1 MTAATAGG
9 RAAPGECS
17 VGSANPTISSALA
30 ERAAQNPEAAFLLSR
45 DGPMTYGEAAAQA
58 EALAAALSNLG
69 VEAGDR
75 IALVL
80 PAWPEFA
87 VTVFAA
93 SRLGA
98 SVVPLNPRLTL
109 PDLRYRLRH
118 SGAVC
123 AVSAEDA
130 YGIDYLQMFEDL
142 LVDLPELRNLVT
154 VGDEDLWYDDR
165 IFQWEDLLSAGRGRE
180 VAARPANADEPFALL
195 YTSGTTGKPKGVELS
210 QTNLLHAAGET
221 AEAVELGSG
230 DVVVGVSALFHAF
243 GLGPGLLGTLLRSAG
258 LVLLDDLDA
267 RAALDA
273 ARRHRATVH
282 YGVPSLFA
290 MEMREIEGGSGRAP
304 GALRACLASGGPMS
318 DGLARRVEKC
328 FGAPVLAAYTL
339 TEAASTVAAG
349 RVADPSGKRRFTV
362 GRPVGETS
370 VRVTD
375 DDGALLPPESVG
387 EIRVRGPGVMCGYY
401 RQPAATTAAF
411 DGEGYLRTGDL
422 GMLDEDGYLHLV
434 GRRVDTIARGGF
446 DVHPREVED
455 RLAAHP
461 AVERAVVVGVP
472 DDALG
477 EAVCAC
483 VVRVEGGVV
492 TEEELREWVAL
503 ALAKYKLPDLIR
515 FMDDLPL
522 TSTGKVWRMEL
533 VRRASRARED
543 MNEEDTKQ
551 DGTTK

>member
-1 MTAATAGG
+1 MKAREATAPEE
-9 RAAPGECS
+9 RPP
-17 VGSANPTISSALA
+17 NPTISSAL
-30 ERAAQNPEAAFLLSR
+30 ERRAGKNPDAAFLHFR

-58 EALAAALSNLG
+58 EALAASLSNLG
-69 VEAGDR
+69 IEAGDR
-75 IALVL
+75 VALAL

-87 VTVFAA
+87 VAVFAA

-98 SVVPLNPRLTL
+98 SVVPLNPRLT
-109 PDLRYRLRH
+109 PHELRYRLRH

-130 YGIDYLQMFEDL
+130 YGIDYLQIFEDL
-142 LVDLPELRNLVT
+142 LVDLPDLRHLVT

-165 IFQWEDLLSAGRGRE
+165 IFQWEDLLSAGRGRGC
-180 VAARPANADEPFALL
+180 AARPGNADEPFALL

-210 QTNLLHAAGET
+210 QANLLHAADET
-221 AEAVELGSG
+221 AEAVELGPD
-230 DVVVGVSALFHAF
+230 DVVVGVAALFHAF
-243 GLGPGLLGTLLRSAG
+243 GLGPGLLGTLLRGAG

-267 RAALDA
+267 RAALEA
-273 ARRHRATVH
+273 ARRHRATIH

-290 MEMREIEGGSGRAP
+290 MEMREIEGGNSRPP
-304 GALRACLASGGPMS
+304 GALRACLTSGGPMS
-318 DGLARRVEKC
+318 DGLARRVQAC
-328 FGAPVLAAYTL
+328 FGVPVLAAYTL

-349 RVADPSGKRRFTV
+349 RVADPSGKLRFTV
-362 GRPVGETS
+362 GRPVRETS

-387 EIRVRGPGVMCGYY
+387 EIRVRGPGVMCGYF
-401 RQPAATTAAF
+401 RQPSATSAAF
-411 DGEGYLRTGDL
+411 DEDGYLRTGDL

-461 AVERAVVVGVP
+461 AVDRAVVVAVP
-472 DDALG
+472 DGALG

-492 TEEELREWVAL
+492 TEEELREWTAL
-503 ALAKYKLPDLIR
+503 ALAKYKLPDVIS

-533 VRRASRARED
+533 VRRVSRARED
-543 MNEEDTKQ
+543 MNDEDAKQ
-551 DGTTK
+551 DGTTT

>member
-1 MTAATAGG
+1 MKS
-9 RAAPGECS
+9 GERGPS
-17 VGSANPTISSALA
+17 DTISSALV
-30 ERAAQNPEAAFLLSR
+30 RAAAADPRATFLHFGDSSL
-45 DGPMTYGEAAAQA
+45 TYGEAAAQA
-58 EALAAALSNLG
+58 QAMAAALSNLG
-69 VEAGDR
+69 IEAGDR
-75 IALVL
+75 VALAL

-93 SRLGA
+93 SHLGA
-98 SVVPLNPRLTL
+98 TVAPLNPRLTL
-109 PDLRYRLRH
+109 PELQYQLRH

-142 LVDLPELRNLVT
+142 LVDLPELRHVVT

-180 VAARPANADEPFALL
+180 FAACPAGADEPFALL

-210 QTNLLHAAGET
+210 QANLLHAAGET
-221 AEAVELGSG
+221 ADALALAPD
-230 DVVVGVSALFHAF
+230 DVVVGVAALFHAF
-243 GLGPGLLGTLLRSAG
+243 DLGPGLLGTLLRGAS
-258 LVLLDDLDA
+258 LVLQDELDA
-267 RAALDA
+267 RATLRA

-282 YGVPSLFA
+282 YGTPSLFA
-290 MEMREIEGGSGRAP
+290 AEVREIEGGGGRAP
-304 GALRACLASGGPMS
+304 GALRACFASGGAMS
-318 DGLARRVEKC
+318 DGLARRVEAC
-328 FGAPVLAAYTL
+328 FGVPVLSAYTL
-339 TEAASTVAAG
+339 TEASSTVAAG
-349 RVADPSGKRRFTV
+349 RIGDSEEKLRFTA
-362 GRPVGETS
+362 GQPVGATR

-375 DDGALLPPESVG
+375 DDGAVLPAESVG

-401 RQPAATTAAF
+401 RQPAATTAAL
-411 DGEGYLRTGDL
+411 DGDGYLRTGDL
-422 GMLDEDGYLHLV
+422 GMVDEDGYLHLV

-446 DVHPREVED
+446 DVHPKEVED

-492 TEEELREWVAL
+492 TEEELREWTAL
-503 ALAKYKLPDLIR
+503 ALADYKLPDMIS
-515 FMDDLPL
+515 FVDDLPL
-522 TSTGKVWRMEL
+522 TGTGKVWRIEL
-533 VRRASRARED
+533 VRRMSRVREGLKD
-543 MNEEDTKQ
+543 EHAKQNATTHQ
-551 DGTTK
+551 DGNTQ

>member
-1 MTAATAGG
+1 M
-9 RAAPGECS
+9 
-17 VGSANPTISSALA
+17 
-30 ERAAQNPEAAFLLSR
+30 
-45 DGPMTYGEAAAQA
+45 
-58 EALAAALSNLG
+58 
-69 VEAGDR
+69 
-75 IALVL
+75 
-80 PAWPEFA
+80 
-87 VTVFAA
+87 
-93 SRLGA
+93 
-98 SVVPLNPRLTL
+98 
-109 PDLRYRLRH
+109 
-118 SGAVC
+118 
-123 AVSAEDA
+123 
-130 YGIDYLQMFEDL
+130 
-142 LVDLPELRNLVT
+142 
-154 VGDEDLWYDDR
+154 GDEDLWYDDR

-180 VAARPANADEPFALL
+180 IAARPANADEPFALL

-221 AEAVELGSG
+221 AEAVGLGPD

-243 GLGPGLLGTLLRSAG
+243 GLGPGLLGTLLRGAG

-267 RAALDA
+267 RAALGA

-304 GALRACLASGGPMS
+304 GALRVCMASGGPMS

-375 DDGALLPPESVG
+375 DDGVLLPPESVG

-472 DDALG
+472 DDVLG

>member
-9 RAAPGECS
+9 RAAPEERS
-17 VGSANPTISSALA
+17 ARSANPTLSSALA
-30 ERAAQNPEAAFLLSR
+30 ERAARNPEAAFLLSR
-45 DGPMTYGEAAAQA
+45 DGTVTYGEAAAQA

-69 VEAGDR
+69 VEAGER
-75 IALVL
+75 IALLL

-180 VAARPANADEPFALL
+180 IAARSANADEPFALL

-221 AEAVELGSG
+221 AEAVGLGPD
-230 DVVVGVSALFHAF
+230 DVVVGVAALFHAF
-243 GLGPGLLGTLLRSAG
+243 GLGPGLLGTLLRGAG

-290 MEMREIEGGSGRAP
+290 TEMREIEGGSGRAP
-304 GALRACLASGGPMS
+304 GALRVCMASGGPMS

-362 GRPVGETS
+362 GRPVGATS

-375 DDGALLPPESVG
+375 DDGVVLPAESVG

-422 GMLDEDGYLHLV
+422 GMLDEDGHLHLV

-492 TEEELREWVAL
+492 TEEELREWAAL

-522 TSTGKVWRMEL
+522 TSTGKVRRMEL

-551 DGTTK
+551 DGTAK